1 MNLVIKDNYS
11 FQCVVTSHTSTSYLT
26 LCNTGSS
33 THGAVGGGCMVADL
47 TSFTARQEK
56 EQLKKKDTKPVMVM
70 NFYQVMLQR
79 FSFYWQSRL
88 TQMEANREE
97 EEDGGEE
104 EKEDGKEETKEKKMK
119 GDEEEDEEE
128 ETKKDKMKED
138 EEEEEE
144 EEVEED
150 EEEET
155 KKDKMKEDEEED
167 GKEGSSSKGSN
178 QPLLQLAGRRVAVC
192 GRQVSVEERFPGDLQ
207 SYQLRATSQYGF
219 HNDLKVKDTVFD
231 GRY

>member
-1 MNLVIKDNYS
+1 
-11 FQCVVTSHTSTSYLT
+11 
-26 LCNTGSS
+26 
-33 THGAVGGGCMVADL
+33 MVADL

-70 NFYQVMLQR
+70 SFYQVMLQR
-79 FSFYWQSRL
+79 YSFHWQSRL
-88 TQMEANREE
+88 MQMEANREE
-97 EEDGGEE
+97 EEEEEDGEEE
-104 EKEDGKEETKEKKMK
+104 EKEDGEEETKEAKMK
-119 GDEEEDEEE
+119 GDEDEEEEEEGEEEEEDEEE

-144 EEVEED
+144 EEEEED

-219 HNDLKVKDTVFD
+219 HNDRKVKDTVF
-231 GRY
+231 